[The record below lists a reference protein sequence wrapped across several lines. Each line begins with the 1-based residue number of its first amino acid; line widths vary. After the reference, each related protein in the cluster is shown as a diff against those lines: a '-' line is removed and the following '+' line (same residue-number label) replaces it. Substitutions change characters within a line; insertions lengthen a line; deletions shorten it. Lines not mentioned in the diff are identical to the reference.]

1 MTDLIWLPAAEL
13 APMIAA
19 RQVSPVEVTEA
30 VLARLEEVNP
40 KVNAFVTVT
49 ADLAREQARAAEKQ
63 VMDGADGLPPLFGV
77 PVTIKDLNNTAGIR
91 TTYGAVSFA
100 EHVPDFDDITVERLK
115 NAGAIIIGKTTTPE
129 FGGLGV
135 TESHLTGTTGTPW
148 DPGRTSGGSSG
159 GAAAAVSAGIAPLAL
174 GSDGGGSIR
183 VPAACCGVVGHKASP
198 GRIPIRGNAEPD
210 TAEGPLTR
218 TVLDAA
224 LMLSMLAG
232 PHHEDRFS
240 LPDTGD
246 DYLEAVRSA
255 EMRGLR
261 IAYSPDFGQG
271 PVDPEVRAAVESALR
286 AAEAAGAVV
295 DQVTMDL
302 PDTID
307 FFISYWGPELRQF
320 NDMLPEAER
329 WPFGSELA
337 ALARQLT
344 AEQVSAAMR
353 GTKTKIYHAFDEVLS
368 RSDVLVTPTTPVPP
382 FPHAGDKGGVDLVDG
397 QRVRHPGLFFHRF
410 TEPPSHAGL
419 PALSV
424 PCGFTPA
431 GLPVGLQI
439 TGPLH
444 ADAAVLAAAAAF
456 EQVVPWAD
464 RKPLV

>member
-1 MTDLIWLPAAEL
+1 VTDLIWLPAAEL
-13 APMIAA
+13 APMIA
-19 RQVSPVEVTEA
+19 RKQVSPVEVTDA
-30 VLARLEEVNP
+30 VLARLDAVNP
-40 KVNAFVTVT
+40 TFNAFVTVT
-49 ADLAREQARAAEKQ
+49 AELAREQAKAAEKR
-63 VMDGADGLPPLFGV
+63 VMAGADGLPPLLGV

-100 EHVPDFDDITVERLK
+100 EHVPDVDDITVERLK
-115 NAGAIIIGKTTTPE
+115 HAGVIIIGKTTTPE

-148 DPGRTSGGSSG
+148 DPSRTSGGSSG
-159 GAAAAVSAGIAPLAL
+159 GAAAAVAAGIAPLAL

-198 GRIPIRGNAEPD
+198 GRIPIRGNSDPD

-224 LMLSMLAG
+224 LMLGVLAG

-246 DYLEAVRSA
+246 DYLAAVRRA
-255 EMRGLR
+255 EMDGLR
-261 IAYSPDFGQG
+261 VAYSPDFGQG
-271 PVDPEVRAAVESALR
+271 PVDPQVRAAVEAALR
-286 AAEAAGAVV
+286 TAEAAGAVV
-295 DQVTMDL
+295 DEVVMDM
-302 PDTID
+302 PDAID
-307 FFISYWGPELRQF
+307 FFIEYWGPELSQF
-320 NDMLPEAER
+320 SHMIPEPER
-329 WPFGSELA
+329 WPFATELD

-344 AEQVSAAMR
+344 VAQVSSAMR
-353 GTKTKIYHAFDEVLS
+353 GTKTRIYQAFDEVLS
-368 RSDVLVTPTTPVPP
+368 RFDVLVTPTTPVPP
-382 FPHAGDKGGVDLVDG
+382 FPHARDKGGVDVVDG
-397 QRVRHPGLFFHRF
+397 QPVRHPGLFFHRF

-419 PALSV
+419 PAISI
-424 PCGFTPA
+424 PCGFTPE

-456 EQVVPWAD
+456 EQAMPWAD
-464 RKPLV
+464 RKPMV